1 MMPEQRVS
9 ESPGVISSR
18 WGNSPQEE
26 FVGILN
32 NAAKGQTRPRGP
44 VRDRG
49 FVVLVR
55 NTESLQ
61 AVQRWCLQQTWND
74 CLAARY
80 RIESEPVFGTLFA
93 ALSDDVKEI
102 QIDGLPGL
110 KRYGSVLF
118 RKDSDWPQDINRGRF
133 QGLTDAIDGAVSPD
147 NMSGMLPAAQ
157 TKLRT

>member
-1 MMPEQRVS
+1 M
-9 ESPGVISSR
+9 
-18 WGNSPQEE
+18 
-26 FVGILN
+26 L
-32 NAAKGQTRPRGP
+32 PRGP

-80 RIESEPVFGTLFA
+80 RIESKPVFGTLFA
-93 ALSDDVKEI
+93 ALSDDGKKI
-102 QIDGLPGL
+102 QADGLPGL

-118 RKDSDWPQDINRGRF
+118 RPDSDWPEDIRRGRF
-133 QGLTDAIDGAVSPD
+133 QGLTAAIDGAVSPD
-147 NMSGMLPAAQ
+147 NMSGMLPAEQLLEPIKEMLAMGTGRVHLFDRYQ
-157 TKLRT
+157 YLLILG